1 MLENCRRVCVIGAGT
16 MGSGIAAH
24 LANLGFD
31 VTLLE
36 QTREMADEKLAHAA
50 SLRPPHFYLSGTCKT
65 IRTGSITD
73 DLEAVEQA
81 DWVCEAI
88 IEKLDAK
95 QALFETID
103 PLIREDALIST
114 NTSGLQISLLTEG
127 RSDSFRRKFLGT
139 HFFNPPRYLKLL
151 ELIPTS
157 ETDPAVVEA
166 TTKFFHDRAAR
177 RVVVVKDTPGFIANR
192 YGMWSMF
199 HAVHVAEKLRL
210 SIEQVDAITGP
221 FLGRPKS
228 GSFRLNDLVGLDIM
242 QDIAQ
247 NLIDRCPH
255 DPGTKQLSLP
265 NSMTYLMEK
274 GWIGNKARQGYY
286 KKEGNQFVAF
296 DLEMHTY
303 NEVQEPN
310 LPALKELERLPIGER
325 LATALQDK
333 SEVGEFL
340 RLYLKPALQYA
351 VSIREEISHNV
362 RDFDRVMQW
371 GFGWQHGPFE
381 IIDAVGAENLGIESK
396 PFYQVGQ
403 IQDHTGSYYTP
414 KPEPEFA
421 TITDFPIIDQQPGF
435 NVRDMG
441 DGVQAVSITNKM
453 GVIDPPTV
461 QSLLS
466 YLETGTLGRIVLTS
480 EARVFSA
487 GFDLKFFNSA
497 VEAGQFD
504 EIDAAIAA
512 FQKLN
517 TTIGEIPSVAAVF
530 GFCIGGGYELAAGCS
545 LIAAGPETQ
554 IGLPE
559 ALVGLVPGGAGI
571 GVLRLRMQSNGTKGI
586 IEAARLIAQGTLS
599 ANADDARR
607 LGFLRDEHIT
617 VYHPDRLLT
626 EAKKLALTAKPLVR
640 PVWQEVSGPIKGMID
655 QMQTELIAAG
665 SFSEYDAQINDKV
678 KNVLTNASSFEDAVE
693 RERHAFVELCREG
706 RSHARMKHMV
716 DTGKPLRN

>member
-1 MLENCRRVCVIGAGT
+1 

-50 SLRPPHFYLSGTCKT
+50 SQRPPHFYLSGTSKT
-65 IRTGSITD
+65 IRTGSISE

-95 QALFETID
+95 QALFETLD

-127 RSDSFRRKFLGT
+127 RSESFRRKFLGT

-151 ELIPTS
+151 ELIPTN
-157 ETDPAVVEA
+157 ETDAAVVEA
-166 TTKFFHDRAAR
+166 TTKFFHDKAAR

-199 HAVHVAEKLRL
+199 HAIHVAEKLRL

-247 NLIDRCPH
+247 NLIERCPH
-255 DPGTKQLSLP
+255 DPGTSQLDLP
-265 NSMTYLMEK
+265 KSMEYLIEK
-274 GWIGNKARQGYY
+274 GWIGNKVRQGYY

-296 DLEMHTY
+296 DLERHTY

-310 LPALKELERLPIGER
+310 LSTLKELERLPIGER
-325 LATALQDK
+325 LSKALQDT

-340 RLYLKPALQYA
+340 RLYLKPTLQYA
-351 VSIREEISHNV
+351 VSIKDEISHNV

-371 GFGWQHGPFE
+371 GFGWQDGPFAM
-381 IIDAVGAENLGIESK
+381 IDAIGADNLDLSTK
-396 PFYQVGQ
+396 PFYQIGQ
-403 IQDHTGSYYTP
+403 IQDNAGIYFSP

-421 TITDFPIIDQQPGF
+421 TITDYPIVDQQPGF

-441 DGVQAVSITNKM
+441 DGVEAISITNKM
-453 GVIDPPTV
+453 GVIDPV
-461 QSLLS
+461 LVRSLLS
-466 YLETGTLGRIVLTS
+466 YLKSGRLGRIVLTS
-480 EARVFSA
+480 EAKVFSA
-487 GFDLKFFNSA
+487 GFDLKFFNTA
-497 VEAGQFD
+497 VEAEQFD
-504 EIDAAIAA
+504 EIDSAIAD
-512 FQKLN
+512 FQRLN
-517 TTIGEIPSVAAVF
+517 TMIGNIPSVAAVW
-530 GFCIGGGYELAAGCS
+530 GFCIGGGFELAAGCS
-545 LIAAGPETQ
+545 LIAAHPETQ

-571 GVLRLRMQSNGTKGI
+571 GVMRLRLQSNGTKGVV
-586 IEAARLIAQGTLS
+586 EAAKLIATGGLS
-599 ANADDARR
+599 ANADDARK
-607 LGFLRDEHIT
+607 LGFLRDEDIT

-626 EAKKLALTAKPLVR
+626 EAKKLVLNAKPLVR
-640 PVWQEVSGPIKGMID
+640 QAWQEVGGPIKGMID
-655 QMQTELIAAG
+655 QMQKDLIAAG

-678 KNVLTNASSFEDAVE
+678 KNVLTSASSFEDAVE
-693 RERHAFVELCREG
+693 RERHAFVDLCKEG

>member
-36 QTREMADEKLAHAA
+36 QTREMAEEKLAQAA
-50 SLRPPHFYLSGTCKT
+50 SLRPPHFYLSGTSKT
-65 IRTGSITD
+65 IRTGSIAD
-73 DLEAVEQA
+73 DLDAVEQA

-95 QALFETID
+95 QALFETLD
-103 PLIREDALIST
+103 PLIRKDALIST

-127 RSDSFRRKFLGT
+127 RSDEFRRKFLGT

-166 TTKFFHDRAAR
+166 TTKFFHDKAAR

-199 HAVHVAEKLRL
+199 HAIHVAEKLRL

-247 NLIDRCPH
+247 NLIERCPH
-255 DPGTKQLSLP
+255 DPGTKQLETP
-265 NSMTYLMEK
+265 KSMDYLMEK
-274 GWIGNKARQGYY
+274 GWIGNKTRQGYY

-296 DLEMHTY
+296 DLERHTY
-303 NEVQEPN
+303 NEVQDPE
-310 LPALKELERLPIGER
+310 LPTLKELERLPLGER
-325 LATALQDK
+325 LKAALQDR

-351 VSIREEISHNV
+351 VSIKEEISHNV

-371 GFGWQHGPFE
+371 GFGWQEGPFAM
-381 IIDAVGAENLGIESK
+381 IDAIGAENLDLESK
-396 PFYQVGQ
+396 PFYQAGQ
-403 IQDHTGSYYTP
+403 IQDNVGTYFTP
-414 KPEPEFA
+414 KPEPEFSV
-421 TITDFPIIDQQPGF
+421 ITDYPIVDQQPGF

-441 DGVQAVSITNKM
+441 DGVEAVSITNKM
-453 GVIDPPTV
+453 GVIDPTLV
-461 QSLLS
+461 RSLLA
-466 YLETGTLGRIVLTS
+466 YLESGKLGRIVLTS
-480 EARVFSA
+480 EAKVFSA

-497 VEAGQFD
+497 VEAEQFD
-504 EIDAAIAA
+504 EIESAIAD

-517 TTIGEIPSVAAVF
+517 TMIGNIPSVAAVW
-530 GFCIGGGYELAAGCS
+530 GFCIGGGFELAAGCS
-545 LIAAGPETQ
+545 LIAAHPETQ

-571 GVLRLRMQSNGTKGI
+571 GVMRLRMQSNGTKGI
-586 IEAARLIAQGTLS
+586 VEAAKLIATGGLS
-599 ANADDARR
+599 TNADDARKM
-607 LGFLRDEHIT
+607 GFLRDEDIT

-626 EAKKLALTAKPLVR
+626 EAKKLALAANPLVR
-640 PVWQEVSGPIKGMID
+640 PAWQEVGGPIKGMID
-655 QMQTELIAAG
+655 QMQKELITGG

-678 KNVLTNASSFEDAVE
+678 KNVLTSATSFNDAVE
-693 RERHAFVELCREG
+693 RERHAFVELCKEG